1 MDNDKKT
8 EVKPGKRTFSVKQL
22 KEAAAVF
29 VCAATVFAFL
39 SIGFVIMLIKI
50 LFGLDVVPPGEWL
63 AAMLSLASTAIG
75 FLAGSQQSRNTN
87 EEPPAPRTRVERS
100 CDKCD

>member
-8 EVKPGKRTFSVKQL
+8 EVKPEKKTFSVKQL
-22 KEAAAVF
+22 KEAAAVL
-29 VCAATVFAFL
+29 VCAVTVFAFL

-75 FLAGSQQSRNTN
+75 FLAGAQQSRNN
-87 EEPPAPRTRVERS
+87 SEEPAPRARVERM